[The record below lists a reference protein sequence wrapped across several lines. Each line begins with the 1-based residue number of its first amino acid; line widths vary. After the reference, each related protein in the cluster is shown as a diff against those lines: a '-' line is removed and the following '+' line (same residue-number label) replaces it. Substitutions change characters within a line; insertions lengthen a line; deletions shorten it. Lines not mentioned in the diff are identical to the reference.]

1 VRLPMA
7 ARRVIPNPRPAEAAG
22 IAA

>member
-7 ARRVIPNPRPAEAAG
+7 ARRVIRDARPASTAG